1 MPLVLGVP
9 TLGVWELLIILVII
23 IAIFGAGKVAGVGG
37 AIGGSIREFKK
48 AVHEGEEDTTNAT
61 TKLEST
67 EKGEQR
73 AS

>member
-61 TKLEST
+61 TKLESA